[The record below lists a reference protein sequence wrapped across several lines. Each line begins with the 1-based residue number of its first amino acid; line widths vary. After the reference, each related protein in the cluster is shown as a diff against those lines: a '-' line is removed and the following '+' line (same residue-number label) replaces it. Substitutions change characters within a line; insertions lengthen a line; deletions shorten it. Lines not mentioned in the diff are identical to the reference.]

1 MSEHTYKNRNRKRK
15 IKIGFGA
22 LLLLT
27 IFALCYIIAEEDKGS
42 RERSEE
48 SANTDRTMEK
58 APSAPENTSKERKE
72 AAELTMDMAKTA
84 LDSFLSS
91 FYIIEEKG
99 GYIAGEDFWQQA
111 EIFEIVIDAYECTG
125 DADYLAL
132 IDEMYRGFLAKHGED
147 WSYNDFND
155 DIMWMT
161 IGCARAYE
169 ATKDTKY
176 LTMAEKHFNI
186 VFDRA
191 WSEDLGGGLFWKTEN
206 KTKNSCI
213 NAPAVIAACL
223 LGKASGREEYYDK
236 AVKIYQWEKENLF
249 GPTGAVFDA
258 YDLETGINQWC
269 STYNQGTFI
278 GAATLLYQ
286 FYGEEAYLQDAKLA
300 ADYTVNTMFSGQVM
314 NTEGEGND
322 LPGFKGILARWMG
335 KFVRACGEEQYT
347 DWLRQNALT
356 AWNNRNSKGIMWTQF
371 NMKTEDAFYSAWGCS
386 AAVSML
392 INCPYEIE

>member
-1 MSEHTYKNRNRKRK
+1 MNCHIY
-15 IKIGFGA
+15 
-22 LLLLT
+22 
-27 IFALCYIIAEEDKGS
+27 
-42 RERSEE
+42 
-48 SANTDRTMEK
+48 
-58 APSAPENTSKERKE
+58 AP
-72 AAELTMDMAKTA
+72 
-84 LDSFLSS
+84 
-91 FYIIEEKG
+91 
-99 GYIAGEDFWQQA
+99 
-111 EIFEIVIDAYECTG
+111 
-125 DADYLAL
+125 
-132 IDEMYRGFLAKHGED
+132 
-147 WSYNDFND
+147 
-155 DIMWMT
+155 
-161 IGCARAYE
+161 
-169 ATKDTKY
+169 
-176 LTMAEKHFNI
+176 
-186 VFDRA
+186 
-191 WSEDLGGGLFWKTEN
+191 
-206 KTKNSCI
+206 
-213 NAPAVIAACL
+213 
-223 LGKASGREEYYDK
+223 GKASGREEYYDK